1 MRSYYNK
8 HMDMDFLAEA
18 HPDVMLVDGYD
29 DCIIG
34 IVNRIGTSSVL
45 LYDTEKI
52 IAKLVKDGLTDE
64 EAYEFFEFNIL
75 GAYVG
80 EHTPAFLEI
89 PMF

>member
-1 MRSYYNK
+1 
-8 HMDMDFLAEA
+8 MDMELLAEIY
-18 HPDVMLVDGYD
+18 PDVMLADGYD

-34 IVNRIGTSSVL
+34 VVNRIGTPTVV

-52 IAKLVKDGLTDE
+52 IMKLMEGGMTYE

-80 EHTPAFLEI
+80 EYTPAFLEI
-89 PMF
+89 ID